1 MEENTDKHDGCSNP
15 QCECNSATKQEDY
28 LEPYYLVDHEHCWE
42 DEDNKPPCGQRIE
55 HFKCCLCEM
64 RNPIVAS
71 EITKA
76 RIEVLEEVER
86 EILAQID
93 DEDFEDTQ
101 QNYRIAAKIVRS
113 HIQQQKVPSPN
124 ILLI

>member
-1 MEENTDKHDGCSNP
+1 M
-15 QCECNSATKQEDY
+15 
-28 LEPYYLVDHEHCWE
+28 
-42 DEDNKPPCGQRIE
+42 
-55 HFKCCLCEM
+55 
-64 RNPIVAS
+64 
-71 EITKA
+71 
-76 RIEVLEEVER
+76 LEEVER